1 MEAAQDI
8 TASMAALTATPL
20 FSAVLDATPPEGP
33 RRMTEVGRH
42 IGTHEKPA
50 DPSQSARH
58 PQNVLSKEPYVL
70 VPEAAPPRNAH
81 VVRLERVARL
91 HAHASHAVTVAQ
103 THAKVLSRNCGS
115 FLEKN

>member
-1 MEAAQDI
+1 MEATQDI

-20 FSAVLDATPPEGP
+20 FSAGLDAMPPEGP

-50 DPSQSARH
+50 DPSRSTRH
-58 PQNVLSKEPYVL
+58 PQNLLRKEPYVL
-70 VPEAAPPRNAH
+70 VQEAAPPRNAR

-91 HAHASHAVTVAQ
+91 HARASHAVTVAQ
-103 THAKVLSRNCGS
+103 IHAKALSRNCGS
-115 FLEKN
+115 FSEKN